1 MNPRSAARNAFR
13 SSWTMRRRIIIAV
26 LVWCGVMV
34 TYLSILGRPI
44 QLSETAVNGLLL
56 LMASVIGSY
65 VFGAVWDDK
74 GGLSNIGGSMGGMG
88 GGISTEVYQARSTVM
103 PTEMPTG
110 PAMPEPPEDH
120 H

>member
-1 MNPRSAARNAFR
+1 
-13 SSWTMRRRIIIAV
+13 MRRRIIIIV
-26 LVWCGVMV
+26 LVWCGAMV
-34 TYLSILGRPI
+34 TYLAILGRPI

-74 GGLSNIGGSMGGMG
+74 GGLTNIGGSGGMG
-88 GGISTEVYQARSTVM
+88 GGMQTEMYQRTVV
-103 PTEMPTG
+103 PPEMPTG

-120 H
+120 R